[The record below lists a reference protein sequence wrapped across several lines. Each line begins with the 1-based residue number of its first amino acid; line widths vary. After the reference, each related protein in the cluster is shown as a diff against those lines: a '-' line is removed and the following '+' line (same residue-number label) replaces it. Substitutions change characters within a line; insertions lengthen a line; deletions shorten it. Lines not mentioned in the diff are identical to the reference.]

1 MRKIP
6 ALLILACFVLM
17 AERIP
22 DQDTRNIVLSSRT
35 HYKMPVPST
44 PQAWLDRAAFL
55 RKQILAS
62 AGLLPMPEKNPLNA
76 QIFGK
81 LVREGYTIE
90 KVLLETYPGF
100 YLGGNLYRPRGRS
113 GPFPGVASP
122 HGHFTYGRLENT
134 PLVSTPARSINLARQ
149 GFVVFSYDM
158 VGYNDTD
165 QVPHEFGGD
174 REGLW
179 NISSFGLHL
188 WDSIRVV
195 DFLTS
200 LPDVDPARI
209 ACTGASSGGLQCF
222 YLTAVDDRV
231 QVSAPVN
238 KISAIEQGG
247 GCQSAPNLRVGA
259 PDMSNVLV
267 AAMTAPRPML
277 IVSATGDWTL
287 NTANEEFPAIRNI
300 YRLLSAEQNVEH
312 VQVNALHNYNK
323 ESREAV
329 YRFFNVRL
337 LDNKDLIL
345 EQNYRVEQL
354 QDLLVLYNRRRPD
367 NALSLEQLIN
377 NWMVAAKH
385 GIAELRPHDAASLA
399 LAQSAFRERLTFSLL
414 VSKPAA
420 EQVLSEKT
428 ESSPTG
434 QSLVL
439 GQRGKGDRV
448 PAVWLAPLKP
458 NLRVV
463 PTLVVHPGG
472 IAWASS
478 CSLVKAILNRG
489 GVVLAIDAFQTGTAK
504 APRDQSQRAFADFNQ
519 TNDAHRVQDILTAI
533 EYLRRRS
540 GSQEVNLVGM
550 EIAGV
555 WSYFARA
562 MADDQVN
569 LAADLAQFRVD
580 TDAEYLDRFFIP
592 GLRKAGDFRAAAV
605 LNAHGRVLIH
615 NTGREFPADWVQN
628 GTEVHQDT
636 LSEADLLAWA
646 ERIGAPSHGAD
657 ARASSAHSGHV
668 RTRSP

>member
-1 MRKIP
+1 MSKLAP
-6 ALLILACFVLM
+6 LLISVCAMLS
-17 AERIP
+17 AEHIP
-22 DQDTRNIVLSSRT
+22 EQDSRNVVFSSRT
-35 HYKMPVPST
+35 HYKMPAPSSR
-44 PQAWLDRAAFL
+44 QAWLERAAFL

-62 AGLLPMPEKNPLNA
+62 AGLLPTPEKNALNA

-81 LVREGYTIE
+81 LERDGYTIE
-90 KVLLETYPGF
+90 KVLLETCPGF

-113 GPFPGVASP
+113 GPFPGVVSP
-122 HGHFTYGRLENT
+122 HGHFAYGRLENT
-134 PLVSTPARSINLARQ
+134 PLVSTPARCINLARQ

-188 WDSIRVV
+188 WDSIRAV

-247 GCQSAPNLRVGA
+247 GCQSAPNLRAGA

-277 IVSATGDWTL
+277 IVSAAGDWTL
-287 NTANEEFPAIRNI
+287 NTANEELPAIRNI
-300 YRLLSAEQNVEH
+300 YRLLGAEQNVEH
-312 VQVNALHNYNK
+312 IQVNALHNYNK

-329 YRFFNVRL
+329 YNFFNARML
-337 LDNKDLIL
+337 GNKDLVL
-345 EQNYRVEQL
+345 EKNYRVEQL
-354 QDLLVLYNRRRPD
+354 QDLLVLHNHARPD

-377 NWMVAAKH
+377 NWMTAARR
-385 GIAELRPHDAASLA
+385 GIADLKPRDAAGLA
-399 LAQSAFRERLTFSLL
+399 RAQSEFRERLTFSLL
-414 VSKPAA
+414 VSKPAP
-420 EQVLSEKT
+420 EEVLSEKR
-428 ESSPTG
+428 EGFSPG
-434 QSLVL
+434 EGLVL
-439 GQRGKGDRV
+439 GRSGKGDRL
-448 PAVWLAPLKP
+448 PAVWLAPTKANP
-458 NLRVV
+458 RVA
-463 PTLVVHPGG
+463 PSLVVHPDG
-472 IAWASS
+472 IAWASTS
-478 CSLVKAILNRG
+478 SLVKAILDRG

-504 APRDQSQRAFADFNQ
+504 APRDQTQRSFADFNQ
-519 TNDAHRVQDILTAI
+519 TNDAHRVQDILTAL

-540 GSQEVNLVGM
+540 GSPQVNLIGL

-562 MADDQVN
+562 MADDKVN
-569 LAADLAQFRVD
+569 LVADLAQFRAD
-580 TDAEYLDRFFIP
+580 TDDEYLSRFLIP

-605 LNAHGRVLIH
+605 LNAGGKVLLH
-615 NTGREFPADWVQN
+615 NTGREFPADWAQS
-628 GTEVHQDT
+628 GTELHQDRLPGADLVSWV
-636 LSEADLLAWA
+636 LSETT
-646 ERIGAPSHGAD
+646 S
-657 ARASSAHSGHV
+657 ARRGGPH
-668 RTRSP
+668 